1 MSGKRIRELEALS
14 GVELTQR
21 LAELKDQLFQYRFR
35 NSMRQLDNPLQIR
48 NARRDIARL
57 ETLIRREKDNGGAA

>member
-1 MSGKRIRELEALS
+1 MAGKRIRTLEGLS
-14 GVELTQR
+14 GVELTQK

-48 NARRDIARL
+48 NTRRDIARL
-57 ETLIRREKDNGGAA
+57 ETLIRREQGKGGTA